1 MSFEEWT
8 EVSRKLEEGVVIHFV
23 HSKDSQISKLVRV
36 WLPASWKVIEETNDD
51 LDSQVF
57 LILGGYDFEPRYEE
71 RFQRRF
77 VELWLYDRFSH
88 RLTCRSQVITTY
100 PDAEGGLKEVPSP
113 YIWKDRDEIDLS
125 RNVNA
130 APERFLLMLNQ
141 DIFRSNAER
150 KIKAAR

>member
-8 EVSRKLEEGVVIHFV
+8 EVSRKLEEGFVIHFV
-23 HSKDSQISKLVRV
+23 HSKDCQIAKLIRA
-36 WLPASWKVIEETNDD
+36 WLPATWNIKEEINDS
-51 LDSQVF
+51 LDSQIF
-57 LILGGYDFEPRYEE
+57 LILGGYDLEPRFEE

-77 VELWLYDRFSH
+77 VEMWLYDRFSR

-113 YIWKDRDEIDLS
+113 DVWKDRDEIDLS

-150 KIKAAR
+150 KIRGS